1 MQAVTEKV
9 FKQNDRATT
18 DASNQHSSA
27 SDNNNGWFKR
37 KRLAEFHPLT
47 EEDADLLQLRSNRE
61 FNLSFINQLLLKLA
75 EQYPDHHFCNK
86 KVVMNYMTKALIHE
100 LRESRKVNCS
110 NFRFKSHDPEKL
122 KSQYLEKIERN
133 LSTSKQVQL
142 KRKIAGSFEQD
153 TAYELLTSCEFVKA
167 AGDQYQLKLI
177 KDISLTDHIKA
188 KILEQVQ
195 VVYGNKINQL
205 QIIPFTQSVVQ
216 KQENKTE
223 DDQTY
228 LSELNKLDPDSVW
241 YKVRCSLIKN
251 HGKHTDSST
260 FSKLEVVVEDS
271 INKKIILKPT
281 TAFIDYW
288 VRQRHMQDLQ
298 LAFQVQGFTFE
309 LVEMD
314 KNG

>member
-1 MQAVTEKV
+1 M
-9 FKQNDRATT
+9 
-18 DASNQHSSA
+18 
-27 SDNNNGWFKR
+27 
-37 KRLAEFHPLT
+37 
-47 EEDADLLQLRSNRE
+47 
-61 FNLSFINQLLLKLA
+61 
-75 EQYPDHHFCNK
+75 
-86 KVVMNYMTKALIHE
+86 
-100 LRESRKVNCS
+100 
-110 NFRFKSHDPEKL
+110 
-122 KSQYLEKIERN
+122 
-133 LSTSKQVQL
+133 QL